1 METKSKMLSPKL
13 DVVFHMIFGE
23 QEHERITKKLIE
35 DVIGEKVE
43 TIELEQTP
51 YLMGEQ
57 VEDKVGIVDIRAK
70 INKKEPVDI
79 EMQIADNKDIEK
91 RILYYWSKI
100 YSNELKKGSK
110 YEELKR
116 AIVII
121 FLDYEIEKLKGL
133 PAHTK
138 WQIINT
144 ENRKIVL
151 TEDLEIHIIEITN
164 MTISEDIKKWILFLE
179 DPGGEEMRKMA
190 EKEPIIKEAIETLE
204 EISSDEAKIRIAELR
219 EKYIR
224 DRAAELDTAEE
235 KGIKKGIKQ
244 GTKRGMEQG
253 MKKGIKEGIKNEKI
267 EMAKKLKAI
276 GITTEEIKEV
286 TGLTREEIENLGDI
300 SKEEAKMRMAELRQK
315 YIMDRAAELDTAEE
329 KGIKKGI
336 KQGMEKGIKQGMEKG
351 MKKGMEQGIKQVS
364 IEIAK
369 RMKLKNIPINAI
381 AEITGLTKEEIEEI

>member
-1 METKSKMLSPKL
+1 M
-13 DVVFHMIFGE
+13 
-23 QEHERITKKLIE
+23 
-35 DVIGEKVE
+35 
-43 TIELEQTP
+43 
-51 YLMGEQ
+51 
-57 VEDKVGIVDIRAK
+57 
-70 INKKEPVDI
+70 
-79 EMQIADNKDIEK
+79 
-91 RILYYWSKI
+91 YYWSKI

-244 GTKRGMEQG
+244 GIEQGIKQGTKRGMEQG

-351 MKKGMEQGIKQVS
+351 MEQGIKQVS